1 MIQQLLYKYLVL
13 NGQLGLPDIGS
24 FTIHRQPAAVDAT
37 GSVLLAPKQEVH
49 FEPQTVQADKNLFLF
64 LAQETDADEVTV
76 IGQFN
81 EWVKSTKEKLTQES
95 VAELPFIGSLRL
107 TGEGA
112 YRFDAL
118 SAAIVQPAVS
128 LPEGLVWKTIV
139 TEEDSIA
146 ETTDSGWWIYAIIL
160 LLLGIAAIAYRYL

>member
-1 MIQQLLYKYLVL
+1 MVQQLLYKYLVL

-24 FTIHRQPAAVDAT
+24 FTILQQPAMADT
-37 GSVLLAPKQEVH
+37 SGTVLLSPTRQIS
-49 FEPQTVQADKNLFLF
+49 FESQTVKADKNLFLF
-64 LAQETDADEVTV
+64 LAQETDSDEVTA
-76 IGQFN
+76 ISQFN
-81 EWVKSTKEKLTQES
+81 EWVKSIKEKLGKDA
-95 VAELPFIGSLRL
+95 VVDLPFMGSLRL

-118 SAAIVQPAVS
+118 APLITQAPID
-128 LPEGLVWKTIV
+128 LPEGIVWKAIT
-139 TEEDSIA
+139 TEEEEIV